1 MAFGAVEIEAHI
13 HEGKVKEVENTEFSY
28 EKCFFFLIIEGTRG
42 YRMAVSAVRMRKVK
56 VSKKERLEKQVVE
69 LDSRREWNTR

>member
-1 MAFGAVEIEAHI
+1 
-13 HEGKVKEVENTEFSY
+13 
-28 EKCFFFLIIEGTRG
+28 
-42 YRMAVSAVRMRKVK
+42 MAVSAVRMRKVK